1 MVHWLSLGF
10 SCSLL
15 LVGCGETSRDRSETA
30 QAGAA
35 GSQSYGEGGG
45 GADSGSAGA
54 ASNHCQEVVFEDASV
69 EQAVRTRLG
78 VSDRQPIDGAQ
89 SSQLDGILYLEG
101 ATSLAGLECCTAL
114 TGLVLT
120 GGMLGD
126 VSALAELPK
135 LRNVTFYQTQL
146 GPRALGSLSGAP
158 ALREL
163 FFNDIPINDL
173 SAVVQL
179 PALTSLAVNEGQV
192 SDIAPLANTKLESLL
207 LDDSPLANLEPLAA
221 LTTLR
226 TLSLARTKVTSV
238 EALTQLSL
246 QELNLDGTLVTSL
259 APLAGPFSAKDC
271 SHLRAEQ
278 TPLTDESWAIDRE
291 RLCTLGWAVRASR
304 PGDADAVTCGDW
316 CDIQ

>member
-1 MVHWLSLGF
+1 M
-10 SCSLL
+10 
-15 LVGCGETSRDRSETA
+15 GCGETSRDRSETA

-54 ASNHCQEVVFEDASV
+54 ASNHCQQVVFEDANV
-69 EQAVRTRLG
+69 ERAVRTKLG
-78 VSDRQPIDGAQ
+78 VNDQQPVEVAQ
-89 SSQLDGILYLEG
+89 LSQLDGILYLEG
-101 ATSLAGLECCTAL
+101 AASLAGLECCTAL
-114 TGLVLT
+114 TGFVLT
-120 GGMLGD
+120 GGVLAD

-146 GPRALGSLSGAP
+146 GPRVLDSLSGAP

-163 FFNDIPINDL
+163 FFNDIPIDDL

-179 PALTSLAVNEGQV
+179 PALASLVVNNSQV
-192 SDIAPLANTKLESLL
+192 SDVGPLAKTKLESLV
-207 LDDSPLANLEPLAA
+207 LDDSPLADLAPLAG
-221 LTTLR
+221 LTTLHH
-226 TLSLARTKVTSV
+226 LSLARTKITSV
-238 EALTQLSL
+238 DALAQLSL
-246 QELNLDGTLVTSL
+246 QELNLDGSLVTSL
-259 APLAGPFSAKDC
+259 APLAGPFSAEDC

-278 TPLTDESWAIDRE
+278 APLTDESWATDRE
-291 RLCTLGWAVRASR
+291 RLCELGWAVRASR